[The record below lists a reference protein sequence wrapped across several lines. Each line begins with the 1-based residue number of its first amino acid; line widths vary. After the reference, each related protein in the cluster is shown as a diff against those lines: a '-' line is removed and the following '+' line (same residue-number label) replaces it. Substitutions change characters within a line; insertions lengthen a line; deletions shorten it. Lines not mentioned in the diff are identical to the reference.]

1 MLWQEKMRLPIGKV
15 RRQIPEQQWEA
26 IETSSRQI
34 LDMTEQT
41 LSMAKEEEWKRQARK
56 QHSFKVFFI
65 VSLLASCLLMV
76 AWFAYLYRTAA
87 RETAYQVND
96 CFEAAFYDE
105 VVERYPL
112 FLLQTKGGKK
122 PVEQKLPEEAPFA
135 RNNRNF
141 YKERR
146 LSIA

>member
-1 MLWQEKMRLPIGKV
+1 MKYIINQRRGIEEQRSAFYALAEKMRLPIGKV

-41 LSMAKEEEWKRQARK
+41 LSMAKEEEWKRRARK

-76 AWFAYLYRTAA
+76 AGLLICIAQLPVRLLI
-87 RETAYQVND
+87 RLND

-112 FLLQTKGGKK
+112 FLSQTKGGKK
-122 PVEQKLPEEAPFA
+122 SP
-135 RNNRNF
+135 
-141 YKERR
+141 
-146 LSIA
+146 